1 MNKITTNSTRRRYGQ
16 MDDLANG
23 NCSSVTGD
31 WSGLSDDFTVHM
43 VPNGGYADTQ
53 HDTNPHCST
62 PTTVVTKSV

>member
-31 WSGLSDDFTVHM
+31 WSGLSDDFTWF
-43 VPNGGYADTQ
+43 
-53 HDTNPHCST
+53 
-62 PTTVVTKSV
+62 TTVGMQIFNMTQIHTVPLDCSH